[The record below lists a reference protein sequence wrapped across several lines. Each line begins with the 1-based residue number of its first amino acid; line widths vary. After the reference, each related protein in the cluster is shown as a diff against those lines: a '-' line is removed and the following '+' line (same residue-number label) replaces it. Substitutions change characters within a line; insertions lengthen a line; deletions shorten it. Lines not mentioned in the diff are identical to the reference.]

1 MIPKDR
7 KGAITEYRKVVKD
20 WPDNAIA
27 LNNLAFL
34 ELEEGMLS
42 DAEKHARQALKVIPN
57 APEIADTLAQI
68 LVAQGEMEDAK
79 EVYDG
84 IVDDNVR
91 SDEVFL
97 NYVELLLMM
106 DLKTLANRRLGS
118 RVFETQESKA
128 RVAELKKTYNI

>member
-1 MIPKDR
+1 
-7 KGAITEYRKVVKD
+7 
-20 WPDNAIA
+20 
-27 LNNLAFL
+27 
-34 ELEEGMLS
+34 MLS

-97 NYVELLLMM
+97 NYVELLLKM

-128 RVAELKKTYNI
+128 RVAELKKTDNI